1 MALLIKFK
9 TTAVVLAAIV
19 LCTSAPSQQSS
30 HTQKLPLLKLTHE
43 DFHNPI
49 AFVVPIDTSEGE
61 LAQLV
66 LQIRSIVQAHQ
77 FGVLG
82 LPFGRVE
89 ARYDVSGMIEVFRGR
104 KCIAETYT
112 EGRLPCGEGDHF
124 DVYYQWGL
132 GGLPLDAPAR
142 FACDS
147 GGYRKRDGTVVYL
160 FQEKNGCR

>member
-1 MALLIKFK
+1 MND
-9 TTAVVLAAIV
+9 VLE
-19 LCTSAPSQQSS
+19 TG
-30 HTQKLPLLKLTHE
+30 TQ
-43 DFHNPI
+43 
-49 AFVVPIDTSEGE
+49 
-61 LAQLV
+61 
-66 LQIRSIVQAHQ
+66 QAHQ

-132 GGLPLDAPAR
+132 GSLPLDAPAR

-147 GGYRKRDGTVVYL
+147 GGYRKRDGTVVHL
-160 FQEKNGCR
+160 FQENNGCR